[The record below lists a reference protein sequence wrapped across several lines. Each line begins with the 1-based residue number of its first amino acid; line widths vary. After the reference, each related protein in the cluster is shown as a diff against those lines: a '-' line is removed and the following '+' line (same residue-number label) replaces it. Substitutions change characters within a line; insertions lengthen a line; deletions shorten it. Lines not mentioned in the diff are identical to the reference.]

1 MRPVLTTKTV
11 VDQQN
16 YNFGFDYLSKE
27 FVRVI
32 IDDTELSYP
41 DDYYVNGTTVTL
53 KVKPNEVKPMII
65 YRKTSTIPLVK
76 WQDGSV
82 MTAKDMNLQELQA
95 LHINEET
102 VLKHEDVR
110 KWHHLVQEG
119 KQRVEDKVKEIS
131 DTLDH
136 VLQLA
141 GGDVY
146 TRTET
151 DSKLDTFKKDLEA
164 NANKTFIITHP
175 MFGKDIIDS
184 GDCTFIGINGKWII
198 IDSLYSDQRY
208 VQAIIKR
215 MQELNIDKFDLA
227 ILTHYHEDH
236 MGGFPYLLKNNK
248 IAKLYIPDATKT
260 EVIGAWGRTLSQL
273 EKDKQTILDAN
284 TTVNIP
290 IEIATPKKIEFNG
303 ATIEFYN
310 CADEDYEYY
319 RSNGNDDYNNM
330 SVGIEINYLNRTA
343 LIEGDFNYLAME
355 RHALRNPTNVDYL
368 KSNHH
373 GISHVPLSYRKVN
386 PRDIIMTTTQN
397 LAVASLNNQDFQN
410 VFQQMGS
417 NIYLLGDQT
426 EPPIIT
432 YKGDGSITYNRGLVR
447 DGTSGQATGVTI
459 YVDKNYTGELKTGDQ
474 HSPFNYL
481 SDAIRFINQP
491 KIASIEVRIKAGD
504 YTRPR
509 DKGGEKQ
516 GSLHLAIS
524 NVHNSVV
531 FKRDGDIGIVNLP
544 PITISNCSSI
554 TFENVEFIGVSARDN
569 KKIKVNDSRVTLKNI
584 KADSQRNPSGTSDTI
599 TILTT
604 NGNSY
609 VELANVNFTQGWGAI
624 DCRGGRILLTGSENH
639 VQADHTYVLVKGEI
653 LVETP
658 FIEKNAINK
667 SNDLT
672 AMEIGKVS
680 FRPVAQ
686 SSLLPKSLV
695 AGTIVPVKNMSK
707 PHEQS
712 FVQATGNKVWIDT
725 VYSIV
730 NPISITT
737 PDYTGQ
743 IGINGEEVFI
753 GANNKW
759 IKISN

>member
-11 VDQQN
+11 VEQQN

-32 IDDTELSYP
+32 IGDTELSYP

-53 KVKPNEVKPMII
+53 KVKPNEVKHMII

-236 MGGFPYLLKNNK
+236 MGGFPYLLANNK

-260 EVIGAWGRTLSQL
+260 EVTGTWGRSLSQL
-273 EKDKQTILDAN
+273 EKDKKKILDAN
-284 TTVNIP
+284 AIVNIP
-290 IEIATPKKIEFNG
+290 IEIVTPKIIEFNG

-319 RSNGNDDYNNM
+319 RSVGNNDYNNM
-330 SVGIEINYLNRTA
+330 SVGVEINYLNRTA

-397 LAVASLNNQDFQN
+397 WAVETLYYQDFQN

-426 EPPIIT
+426 EPPTIT

-447 DGTSGQATGVTI
+447 DGTDGQATGVTI

-474 HSPFNYL
+474 HSPFSYL

-491 KIASIEVRIKAGD
+491 KIAGVEVRIKAGD
-504 YTRPR
+504 YTSPR
-509 DKGGEKQ
+509 DKGGMNQ
-516 GSLHLAIS
+516 NHSHLTIS

-531 FKRDGDIGIVNLP
+531 FRRDGETGIVNLP
-544 PITISNCSSI
+544 PILISNCASL
-554 TFENVEFIGVSARDN
+554 TFKDVEFIGVSAEDN
-569 KKIKVNDSRVTLKNI
+569 RKIKIYDSRITLENV
-584 KADSQRNPSGTSDTI
+584 KADSQKHPSNQTDPWAVV
-599 TILTT
+599 TT
-604 NGNSY
+604 YGNSY
-609 VELANVNFTQGWGAI
+609 VELKNINFSQGWGAI
-624 DCRGGRILLTGSENH
+624 DCKGGRVVLTGTENH
-639 VQADHTYVLVKGEI
+639 VKTDHHYILGKGEI

-658 FIEKNAINK
+658 FIEGNRINK
-667 SNDLT
+667 SNDMS
-672 AMEIGKVS
+672 AGEIGQVLFK
-680 FRPVAQ
+680 PVTQANLLPH
-686 SSLLPKSLV
+686 SLL
-695 AGTIVPVKNMSK
+695 AGTVIPVKNMQK
-707 PHEQS
+707 PQEQS
-712 FVQATGNKVWIDT
+712 FVQATGKVWVDT

-730 NPISITT
+730 DPSKTIT

-743 IGINGEEVFI
+743 IGIKGEEVFI